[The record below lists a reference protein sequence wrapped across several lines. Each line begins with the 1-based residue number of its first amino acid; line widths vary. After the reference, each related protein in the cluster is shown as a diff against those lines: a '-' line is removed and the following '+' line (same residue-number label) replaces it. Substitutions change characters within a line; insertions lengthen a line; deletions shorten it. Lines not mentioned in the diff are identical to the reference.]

1 MAKQTINN
9 GTVAGDDT
17 GEVLFTAFEKVN
29 DNFNE
34 IYLDNRIVVRQA
46 SDFGTIDATKEYF

>member
-17 GEVLFTAFEKVN
+17 GEVLFTAFEKGK
-29 DNFNE
+29 
-34 IYLDNRIVVRQA
+34 R
-46 SDFGTIDATKEYF
+46 